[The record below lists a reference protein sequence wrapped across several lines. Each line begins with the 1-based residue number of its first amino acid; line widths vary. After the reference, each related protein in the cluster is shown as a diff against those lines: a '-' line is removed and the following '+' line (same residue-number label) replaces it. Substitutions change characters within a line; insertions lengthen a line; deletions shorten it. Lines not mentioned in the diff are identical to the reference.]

1 MTSKQP
7 TNVAASVKAKLQ
19 NLAENTQQ
27 DFNQLLTAFAT
38 ERFLYRLSK
47 SDYARQFVLKGAR
60 LFALWSSRPSRPTRD
75 LDLLGFGDPSP
86 EALRAAIQH
95 ICGVPVAQDGL
106 SFDPATIAVEEIRAE
121 QEYDGQ
127 RATLIAFLGKAR
139 IPLQIDIGF
148 GDAITPEP
156 VETDY
161 TPLLDTLPAP
171 RIRAYPRE
179 TVIAEKLHAMV
190 FIGEINTR
198 MKDFYD
204 LYSLATEFP
213 YHGPTLCRAIQATF
227 DRRKTT
233 IPNDT
238 PLCLQDEFAKST
250 RSAELWAGFL
260 SRSHLTDSRYAD
272 FPFIVKILRTF
283 LEPPLLAAGQARS
296 DFAMTWTASTGWH
309 PEKRTPRDE

>member
-1 MTSKQP
+1 MTPRQP
-7 TNVAASVKAKLQ
+7 TNIAASVKAKLQ
-19 NLAENTQQ
+19 NLSESTER

-38 ERFLYRLSK
+38 ERFLYRLSM

-60 LFALWSSRPSRPTRD
+60 LFALWSSKPSRPTRD
-75 LDLLGFGDPSP
+75 LDLFGFGDSSP
-86 EALRAAIQH
+86 EALRTALQH
-95 ICGVPVAQDGL
+95 ICQVPVPPDGL
-106 SFDPATIAVEEIRAE
+106 SFDPGTIAVEEIRAE

-161 TPLLDTLPAP
+161 IALLDSLPAP
-171 RIRAYPRE
+171 RIRTYPRE

-190 FIGEINTR
+190 FIGEVNTR

-204 LYSLATEFP
+204 LYSLATEFA
-213 YHGPTLCRAIQATF
+213 YHGPTLCRAIRATF
-227 DRRKTT
+227 VRRKTA

-238 PLCLQDEFAKST
+238 PLCLQDDFAKSGRT
-250 RSAELWAGFL
+250 GELWAGFL
-260 SRSHLTDSRYAD
+260 SRSHLTDSSYAD

-283 LEPPLLAAGQARS
+283 LEPPLLAAAQEKPA
-296 DFAMTWTASTGWH
+296 FAMDWRADTGWH
-309 PEKRTPRDE
+309 PEKRTPQDE

>member
-1 MTSKQP
+1 MTPKQP

-19 NLAENTQQ
+19 NLAENTQR
-27 DFNQLLTAFAT
+27 DFNQILTAFAT

-47 SDYARQFVLKGAR
+47 SDYAHQFVLKGAR
-60 LFALWSSRPSRPTRD
+60 LFALWSSKPSRPTRD
-75 LDLLGFGDPSP
+75 LDLLGFGDSSP
-86 EALRAAIQH
+86 EALRDAIQH
-95 ICGVPVAQDGL
+95 ICEVPVAQDGL

-127 RATLIAFLGKAR
+127 RVALIAFLGKAR

-179 TVIAEKLHAMV
+179 TVIAEKLHATV
-190 FIGEINTR
+190 FIGEVNTR

-204 LYSLATEFP
+204 LYSLATEFA
-213 YHGPTLCRAIQATF
+213 YHGPTLCRAIRATF
-227 DRRKTT
+227 DRRKTAV
-233 IPNDT
+233 PSDT
-238 PLCLQDEFAKST
+238 PLCLQDEFAQSG

-260 SRSHLTDSRYAD
+260 SRSHLTDSHYGD
-272 FPFIVKILRTF
+272 FRHIVTMLRTF
-283 LEPPLLAAGQARS
+283 LEPPLLAAGRDNAT
-296 DFAMTWTASTGWH
+296 FNMNWNAALGWH
-309 PEKRTPRDE
+309 KEKGTR